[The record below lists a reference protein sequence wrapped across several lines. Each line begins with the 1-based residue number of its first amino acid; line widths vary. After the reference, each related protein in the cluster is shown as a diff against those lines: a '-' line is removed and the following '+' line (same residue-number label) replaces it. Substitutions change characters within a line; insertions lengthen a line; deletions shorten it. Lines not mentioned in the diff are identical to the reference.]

1 MHRLA
6 DIPAAHDALR
16 VRDRYVGPHASLL
29 VADFSWLYVLQP
41 DLKHAGQRR
50 AGELSRF
57 RAGHLVTMHNQ
68 TDAI

>member
-1 MHRLA
+1 MPVLGT
-6 DIPAAHDALR
+6 DIR

-41 DLKHAGQRR
+41 DLEHAGQHR
-50 AGELSRF
+50 AGELSRSG
-57 RAGHLVTMHNQ
+57 AGDLGTMHNQ